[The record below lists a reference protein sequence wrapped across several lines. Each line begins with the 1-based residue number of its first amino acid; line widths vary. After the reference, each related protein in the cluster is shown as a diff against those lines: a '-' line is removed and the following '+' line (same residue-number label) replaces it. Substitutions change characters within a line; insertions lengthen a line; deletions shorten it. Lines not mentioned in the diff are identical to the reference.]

1 MSERTSPLATGPRPR
16 SPRELITLYWDEVW
30 NKGRVELIPEICA
43 DPMIRH
49 DVGRVTRM
57 SHEDQIARV
66 RDGHAMMLPTFTHEV
81 LVADGEVAS
90 SVWNMTGHMHGEPIA
105 ICGIETFRVIDGR
118 LAECWNSPY
127 GKGLWGRTGID
138 EGEQEAV
145 PPPLVDAI
153 GEIDAAWLEQMYAA
167 AGVKVPH
174 IGMVT
179 RAERVGNGTSTQVWR
194 IHIGYNV
201 AGSGGAP
208 PTLIVKLP
216 SAERPDSVT
225 EGDLIGCAREGA
237 AYRFLG
243 DTPPMRIPRCYHAAN
258 EGVRFDLVIEDL
270 GEDARPGDQIAG
282 CSAEDAALVVRE
294 LAALHAAY
302 WRSDKLDGLDWP
314 MRMQAI
320 GGTIA
325 PFYAGG
331 IEVLRNGAGKDWDA
345 GMFELIEA
353 VAPLVAPFLQSEPAT
368 TLIHGELRVDNVL
381 FEADGKRACLIDLA
395 GMSIGDPQRDLA
407 YFLTGSLDPADR
419 RACERALVAD
429 HAATIRAVDPDY
441 SDEAAWD
448 AYRANAIAGLIYTVA
463 AARVIP
469 ETPHNAAL
477 LTALARRN
485 VAAITD
491 LDGIAAARNR
501 F

>member
-1 MSERTSPLATGPRPR
+1 MSDRTSRT
-16 SPRELITLYWDEVW
+16 PRELITLYWDEVW

-57 SHEDQIARV
+57 SHADQIARV

-81 LVADGEVAS
+81 LVSDAEVAS
-90 SVWNMTGHMHGEPIA
+90 SVWNMTGQMHGEPIA

-138 EGEQEAV
+138 EGEPAAA
-145 PPPLVDAI
+145 PPPLVDRI
-153 GEIDAAWLEQMYAA
+153 DQIDAAWLEKMYAA

-179 RAERVGNGTSTQVWR
+179 KAERVGKGTSTQVSR

-216 SAERPDSVT
+216 SADRPDTVT
-225 EGDLIGCAREGA
+225 EGDLIGYSREGA

-243 DTPPMRIPRCYHAAN
+243 DEPPMRIPRCYHAAHD
-258 EGVRFDLVIEDL
+258 GVRFDLVIEDL
-270 GEDARPGDQIAG
+270 GEAARPGDQIGG
-282 CSAEDAALVVRE
+282 CSAADAALVVRE

-302 WRSDKLDGLDWP
+302 WRSDRLDGLAWP

-320 GGTIA
+320 GGSIA
-325 PFYAGG
+325 PFYEGG
-331 IEVLRNGAGKDWDA
+331 IDVLRAGPGQGWDR
-345 GMFELIEA
+345 GMFEVIEA
-353 VAPLVAPFLQSEPAT
+353 VAPLVGPWLQSEPAT
-368 TLIHGELRVDNVL
+368 TLIHGEPRVDNVI
-381 FEADGKRACLIDLA
+381 FEAGGGRACLIDLA

-407 YFLTGSLDPADR
+407 YFLTGSLDPAER
-419 RACERALVAD
+419 RACERSLVTG
-429 HAATIRAVDPDY
+429 HAAVIRKVEPGY
-441 SDEAAWD
+441 SDDIAWQ

-463 AARVIP
+463 AARVIA
-469 ETPHNAAL
+469 ETDHNAAL
-477 LTALARRN
+477 LDALARRN
-485 VAAITD
+485 VAAIVD
-491 LDGIAAARNR
+491 LDGIEAAKGRIGSR
-501 F
+501 G